1 MTPDR
6 YVEPARPPAAA
17 GTGAGRRTGLAARLA
32 AVEDR
37 IGQACRA
44 AGRPRADVTLVT
56 VTKFFPATDVEL
68 LAGLGV
74 TDVGEN
80 KAQEAAAKVAELDP
94 ALRAGL
100 RVHFVGQ
107 LQTNKARQVVGL
119 ADLVHAV
126 DRDRLVTALDRA
138 AAEAGRRVEVLLQVD
153 LDPKSTVD
161 GRSGRGGARPD
172 AIPAL
177 ADLVSGAAHLE
188 LRGLMAVAPLGA
200 DPDEAFARLALTAER
215 LRAGH
220 PRATLLS
227 AGMSGDLEA
236 AVRHGATHL
245 RVGSAILG
253 ARPVPR

>member
-1 MTPDR
+1 MEDR
-6 YVEPARPPAAA
+6 RAE
-17 GTGAGRRTGLAARLA
+17 LAARLA

-37 IGQACRA
+37 IGQACRT
-44 AGRPRADVTLVT
+44 AGRPRADVTLIT
-56 VTKFFPATDVEL
+56 VTKFFPARDVEL

-74 TDVGEN
+74 VDVGEN
-80 KAQEAAAKVAELDP
+80 KAQEAAAKVAALDP

-153 LDPKSTVD
+153 LDPGSGAD
-161 GRSGRGGARPD
+161 GGAGVGCSSGRHTRPGRPGGGRRAP
-172 AIPAL
+172 
-177 ADLVSGAAHLE
+177 GAAGPDGGRAAGRRPR
-188 LRGLMAVAPLGA
+188 RGLRATGSHG
-200 DPDEAFARLALTAER
+200 
-215 LRAGH
+215 RAGAGRA

>member
-1 MTPDR
+1 MTPGRYDESPPLTPQGAVEDR
-6 YVEPARPPAAA
+6 RAE
-17 GTGAGRRTGLAARLA
+17 LAARLA

-37 IGQACRA
+37 IGQACRT
-44 AGRPRADVTLVT
+44 AGRPRADVTLIT
-56 VTKFFPATDVEL
+56 VTKFFPARDVEL

-74 TDVGEN
+74 VDVGEN
-80 KAQEAAAKVAELDP
+80 KAQEAAAKVAALDP

-153 LDPKSTVD
+153 LDPGSGAD
-161 GRSGRGGARPD
+161 GGSRRGGARPD

-177 ADLVSGAAHLE
+177 ADLVEDAAHLE

-200 DPDEAFARLALTAER
+200 DPDEAFERLARTAER
-215 LRAGH
+215 VQAGH